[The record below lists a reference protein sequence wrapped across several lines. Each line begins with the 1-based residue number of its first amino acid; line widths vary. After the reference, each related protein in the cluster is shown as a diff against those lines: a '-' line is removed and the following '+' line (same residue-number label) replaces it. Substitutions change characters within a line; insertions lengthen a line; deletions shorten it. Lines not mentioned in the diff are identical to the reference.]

1 MTTGPD
7 ARWAT
12 PFEQAPV
19 PRRDVVPPPG
29 FTKPPGGGP
38 GPEPTVHIRPWEAAR
53 GRRAMRVTGAS
64 LVFLALVVFRLV
76 WIATHADEIDLRL
89 GLILYLAAAVIFPV
103 LVIVNVVVWKR
114 AARPAPPDEPR

>member
-1 MTTGPD
+1 
-7 ARWAT
+7 
-12 PFEQAPV
+12 
-19 PRRDVVPPPG
+19 
-29 FTKPPGGGP
+29 
-38 GPEPTVHIRPWEAAR
+38 
-53 GRRAMRVTGAS
+53 MRVTGAS